1 MRQPSTVFVAF
12 CGTMW
17 YSVPGAAMRQA
28 VVLPFSA
35 NEGGQLLLCP
45 PITGEGGE
53 SMVTYSDLFQYT
65 LVLIGL
71 AGVIVAYLNNKKK

>member
-1 MRQPSTVFVAF
+1 
-12 CGTMW
+12 
-17 YSVPGAAMRQA
+17 MRQA
-28 VVLPFSA
+28 VVLLFSA
-35 NEGGQLLLCP
+35 NEGGQLLLDP

-65 LVLIGL
+65 LVLMGL